1 MPQRLLRP
9 PRPQNKHLEMRAS
22 EASLGLE
29 KIRLEG
35 LTTTRARQNARSR
48 TSRLEQPP
56 TQQKPGRA
64 KLLRVSHPR
73 LVTRLTGSLPRTE
86 TDSPSTLT
94 VLYVRNQTV

>member
-35 LTTTRARQNARSR
+35 LTTTTARQNARSR
-48 TSRLEQPP
+48 TSRLEQLP

-64 KLLRVSHPR
+64 KVLQVSHPR
-73 LVTRLTGSLPRTE
+73 LAIRLTGSLPRTE
-86 TDSPSTLT
+86 INSLSTLAA
-94 VLYVRNQTV
+94 LYFRNQTV